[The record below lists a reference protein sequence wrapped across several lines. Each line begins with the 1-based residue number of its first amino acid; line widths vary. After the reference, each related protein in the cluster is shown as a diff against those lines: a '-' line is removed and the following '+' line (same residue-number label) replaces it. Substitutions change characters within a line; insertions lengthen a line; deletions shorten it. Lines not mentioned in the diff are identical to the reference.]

1 MNLFDLNGKKAL
13 ITGSTK
19 GIGEAIAR
27 QFSNHGAKV
36 VISSRKEDLCEQ
48 VKDDINSKKPESAV
62 SIPCNINHKEQLE
75 NLVNETNK
83 QLGGIDILV
92 CNAAVNPFFGS
103 SLNIP
108 DDAFDKILSAN
119 IKSNHWLCNLA
130 LPQMI
135 EKKDGV
141 IIIISSVGGLKG
153 SELLGAYQPDIEN
166 PS

>member
-1 MNLFDLNGKKAL
+1 MSLFNLKGKNAL

-48 VKDDINSKKPESAV
+48 IRDDINSKNADSAI

-75 NLVNETNK
+75 NLVKETNK
-83 QLGGIDILV
+83 QLGDIDILV

-103 SLNIP
+103 SLDIP

-119 IKSNHWLCNLA
+119 IKSNHWLCNLV

-135 EKKDGV
+135 EKKRWCNYYNFIGWRFKR
-141 IIIISSVGGLKG
+141 VGT
-153 SELLGAYQPDIEN
+153 SWCI
-166 PS
+166 